1 MKALAIRRVMKRAKP
16 VFRKQDANKRKKLS
30 RTSYRKPDGY
40 SSGQRKRKR
49 GKVAIPLVGFS
60 SPRAVKGLHASGK
73 KVVMV
78 KNFKDLK
85 LVDKESIGV
94 ISASVGMRKRLELL
108 KSKVNFS
115 ISAESFAK
123 KVEFFLKDRKIARD
137 ELMKSRERKAKLKK
151 EEKKEE
157 KSEEKK
163 TGEELEVLEGTNK
176 PAKPPKGSDLK

>member
-30 RTSYRKPDGY
+30 RTSYKKPDGY

-108 KSKVNFS
+108 KSKATCAIPTKVDTALLRPTDVTLQIPDTSKFES
-115 ISAESFAK
+115 ETGWQPKYSFEETVEHLLEHCRREVAREIAEK
-123 KVEFFLKDRKIARD
+123 
-137 ELMKSRERKAKLKK
+137 ELQ
-151 EEKKEE
+151 
-157 KSEEKK
+157 
-163 TGEELEVLEGTNK
+163 
-176 PAKPPKGSDLK
+176 